1 MKKTLALLTMSLL
14 LVAAMMLG
22 VSATITAENV
32 GGYIRFDSQEVID
45 AHTSAADINISYDAE
60 KGALR
65 YDTIEPAADS
75 AAGAYADNNLWVYF
89 AQDKDGNW
97 VDAAQYPY
105 VRVTYQ
111 IESTTSSTASAHL
124 FANVLKDRK
133 GKELVSY
140 SAGTWMVNRGA
151 WNRYVANWSGLDA
164 ATYDL
169 KVADLRLDVPNNVY
183 KGQKYTVW
191 IYDVGFFNS
200 VEAAYA
206 YSPNQTNYVL
216 DLTDKAVIDKFFT
229 EKKDGDLVK
238 GTSEIGYD
246 TDLEAFYFL
255 HAAIPS
261 GADERVRHNM
271 INDTDFFSADKYPH
285 FSMKS
290 YSSSAGKSFYLL
302 NNAKTNNLSA
312 AYWDTSIDIRPNTE
326 AEKWQIYSIDL
337 SGKGGDTTDVIIQH
351 VWDPINVGSSD
362 GTDFI
367 AMKYVAYYATAEEAK
382 LESQAAPKTLTGVM
396 PTAADGKGKITGVND
411 TMEYRA
417 TGNANTYTA
426 VPTGVTEIEV
436 DAGKTYDVR
445 YAAKEGFNAGYAA
458 EVGVPTYWNFNL
470 KGIKGVDCNVTLQD
484 GVYNIE
490 VPYGTNLN
498 SVELDYTIT
507 TSNAKSFNVYRSN
520 GVQTFQRKVLLYKNA
535 EFMGQGAVI
544 GAFNATSYLSTPL
557 TLHAFEELALYQPI
571 SITFS
576 VAESNMNEAETVD
589 TILAS
594 ITSTTV
600 TSDVL
605 MGAADKAA
613 AAAAIEKALNIAS
626 IISMYPGAAAGVDVV
641 SMVPAI
647 AGTAADKDGTDGSV
661 VYKVYAAIGTTE
673 KYSEEY
679 NIIVPAERFRVLFM
693 FNDQAMADSIF
704 VYNTGIYKLNENG
717 KIPVV
722 NGAMHFEIKAAGKHD
737 LYYALGK
744 EYTKADLTSGKFTA
758 LLDTA
763 DYPYIVYGYKSSKYA
778 GNHIYFQTDYY
789 IANDNYTGPADP
801 GQAEQGAGS
810 FVGYTWARDKG
821 FWSADSTLFPVAT
834 SSNVSN
840 VAVINGKGGTAGLS
854 YAGNGYKNEGG
865 VDKYNANG
873 VNFPWKGQ
881 LSYFRSNISKNVA
894 LEVGD
899 YYDLEYIAF
908 FPSMAALEAWDG
920 SVATPFTADEKTA
933 INSMSIADAEGA
945 SAGSENA
952 AKAYVLSAVKTALG
966 NKYADVR
973 IKTVSYTGY
982 DLAANTKG
990 SYTFTA
996 EVVKGDTLG
1005 DRDVY
1010 TSKEYTIAIKVPE
1023 ASIANAKAD
1032 LEAVSASAPAVFSA
1046 SAAKVLAEKAIADVK
1061 STYAG
1066 YTFTVNAGEYNAPT
1080 ATVAGSLKFTV
1091 TVTDTSSNSATTDE
1105 LTMTIAAGKKPVIY
1119 NFASPIMTGNAFYS
1133 LAIGTSDKSLNM
1145 VADEASLG
1153 GAYASMNRATGTS
1166 EFNMT
1171 FNAGANGNPA
1181 IDDLG
1186 DYPVVLYRYKAPFHG
1201 KYQIYYYTDLLTGGH
1216 AYQAFNPS
1224 KDVNTWNEHIYTVN
1238 PAGNSAGASGN
1249 YAWDGKL
1256 NRIRFDF
1263 FRNYADTGVTLDI
1276 NYIGL
1281 FESVE
1286 QAEAFIAAPY
1296 LDADTTVAELTTK
1309 YADGLAKVNA
1319 IETVPYA
1326 TDSNVMTALQAYLD
1340 TLNLENAYVIYKSS
1354 SGAVAGTADDI
1365 DGTDGYIKF
1374 TIAFAD
1380 SANNGYAVESKEL
1393 TMPIAAALYTTG
1405 ETTGSALRTED
1416 NALRFFTSF
1425 AKDWMKVIIDN
1436 GSKIEYGT
1444 LVIPTHMLTGELTL
1458 DTENAAKVEAKYIY
1472 SQDETEITFTAAVT
1486 GIEANGA
1493 ANTELTAR
1501 AYAKFTYKGAEK
1513 VVYFNTV
1520 AGKLAD
1526 FLNPAE

>member
-22 VSATITAENV
+22 VSATIKAENV

-45 AHTSAADINISYDAE
+45 AHTSAKDINISYDAE

-75 AAGAYADNNLWVYF
+75 AADVYADNNLWVYF

-111 IESTTSSTASAHL
+111 IDTNCSSANSYL
-124 FANVLKDRK
+124 FANVNKAREPGK
-133 GKELVSY
+133 GLVSY
-140 SAGTWMVNRGA
+140 NAGSLRVNNGA
-151 WNRYVANWSGLDA
+151 WNRYVADWSALDA
-164 ATYDL
+164 AKYDL
-169 KVADLRLDVPNNVY
+169 KVADLRLDVPNNIY
-183 KGQKYTVW
+183 KGQEYTVW
-191 IYDVGFFNS
+191 IYDVGFFSS

-216 DLTDKAVIDKFFT
+216 DLTDEAVIKTFFKADGSINPDKAG
-229 EKKDGDLVK
+229 K
-238 GTSEIGYD
+238 SEVGYD

-255 HAAIPS
+255 HAKIAS
-261 GADERVRHNM
+261 GADERIRHNI
-271 INDTDFFSADKYPH
+271 INETDFFSADKYPH

-290 YSSSAGKSFYLL
+290 YSSSAGQPFYLINSAK
-302 NNAKTNNLSA
+302 NNNFTAGF
-312 AYWDTSIDIRPNTE
+312 WDTSI
-326 AEKWQIYSIDL
+326 QIYPNAAAETWEIFSTDL
-337 SGKGGDTTDVIIQH
+337 SGKGGDTTDVIVQH

-362 GTDFI
+362 GTDLI

-382 LESQAAPKTLTGVM
+382 LESQAAPKGLKGVM

-445 YAAKEGFNAGYAA
+445 YAAKDGFNAGYAA
-458 EVGVPTYWNFNL
+458 EVGVPAYWNFNL

-520 GVQTFQRKVLLYKNA
+520 GVQTFQRSVALYKNA
-535 EFMGQGAVI
+535 EFMAQGAVI
-544 GAFNATSYLSTPL
+544 GAFDATAYLSTPL
-557 TLHAFEELALYQPI
+557 KLHAFEELALYQPV

-576 VAESNMNEAETVD
+576 VAESNMNEEETVD
-589 TILAS
+589 AILES

-600 TSDVL
+600 TPDVV
-605 MGAADKAA
+605 MGAADADA
-613 AAAAIEKALNIAS
+613 AAAAIEKALRIDS
-626 IISMYPGAAAGVDVV
+626 IISMYPGADAGVEVV
-641 SMVPAI
+641 SMVPAV

-661 VYKVYAAIGTTE
+661 VYKVYAGLGTTE
-673 KYSEEY
+673 KYTEAY
-679 NIIVPAERFRVLFM
+679 NITVPAERFRVLFM

-717 KIPVV
+717 KVPVV
-722 NGAMHFEIKAAGKHD
+722 NGAMHFEINADGTHD
-737 LYYALGK
+737 LFYALGK
-744 EYTKADLTSGKFTA
+744 EHTKADLTSGNFTA

-763 DYPYIVYGYKSSKYA
+763 DYPYIVYGYKSSKYT
-778 GNHIYFQTDYY
+778 GNHIYFETDYY
-789 IANDNYTGPADP
+789 IENNNYTGPADIS
-801 GQAEQGAGS
+801 QAQQGDGS

-821 FWSADSTLFPVAT
+821 FWSAGAGLFPVAT
-834 SSNVSN
+834 TSN
-840 VAVINGKGGTAGLS
+840 VAVINGNGGTAGLS
-854 YAGNGYKNEGG
+854 YAGNGYKNENG
-865 VDKYNANG
+865 VDKFNVNG
-873 VNFPWKGQ
+873 VNFPWKGK
-881 LSYFRSNISKNVA
+881 LSYFRSNISKNVK

-966 NKYADVR
+966 TEYADVR

-982 DLAANTKG
+982 DLAANTDG
-990 SYTFTA
+990 SYKFTA

-1010 TSKEYTIAIKVPE
+1010 TSKEYTIAIKAPK
-1023 ASIANAKAD
+1023 ASVANAKAD

-1061 STYAG
+1061 SAYAG
-1066 YTFTVNAGEYNAPT
+1066 YTFTVNAGEYTAPT
-1080 ATVAGSLKFTV
+1080 AEAAGSLKFTV
-1091 TVTDTSSNSATTDE
+1091 TVTDASSNSETTRE

-1119 NFASPIMTGNAFYS
+1119 NFASPILTGNAFFS
-1133 LAIGTSDKSLNM
+1133 LVVSNTNKSLNM

-1153 GAYASMNRATGTS
+1153 GAYASMTRETGTS

-1181 IDDLG
+1181 VDDLG
-1186 DYPVVLYRYKAPFHG
+1186 DYPVVLYRYKAPFHA

-1216 AYQAFNPS
+1216 AYQAFVPS
-1224 KDVNTWNEHIYTVN
+1224 KDVNSWNEHIHTVN
-1238 PAGNSAGASGN
+1238 PAGNSAGASGS

-1256 NRIRFDF
+1256 NKIRFDF
-1263 FRNYADTGVTLDI
+1263 FRNYEATGVTLDI

-1326 TDSNVMTALQAYLD
+1326 TDSNIMTALQAYLD

-1425 AKDWMKVIIDN
+1425 AKDWMKVITDTGAN
-1436 GSKIEYGT
+1436 IEYGT

-1472 SQDETEITFTAAVT
+1472 RQDETEITFTAAVT

-1520 AGKLAD
+1520 AGKLAY